1 MRLTFTITVAW
12 ILTMLTILCGATQ
25 AKQDPST
32 MEVLLIFLVSYFY
45 THYFSS
51 KAFPKRQSMSCK
63 V

>member
-45 THYFSS
+45 THYF
-51 KAFPKRQSMSCK
+51 KILL
-63 V
+63 